1 MGNDSMK
8 AIAAAALA
16 GIALASTP
24 APAADLFGTAA
35 PPISYPAE
43 NSPMAEVGSNWYI
56 RGDIGAGLDSA
67 PSVTFATSTTPPPGD
82 AATPLGPNFGASQI
96 SRNFLADVGVGY
108 RFNNYFRVDA
118 TYEYRNG
125 PSGGSTTTVVCPYA
139 ANGVFNKANPTIEYG
154 YLYNTSN
161 TCDGDL
167 TLKQHNNMVL
177 ANAYFD
183 GGTYWGIT
191 PYIGAGAGVN
201 VLSTSGSLAFFETA
215 NGESYAANLS
225 PTGTYPQIWVN
236 NAGAPVTPQPNIAFT
251 QQNWNR
257 TIQSNKYTLAVA
269 LMAGIGYQLTPS
281 ATLDIGYRFLD
292 AGASSLTLSGPAGS
306 TLKNSNISQEIRLGI
321 RYMAN

>member
-1 MGNDSMK
+1 MK

-24 APAADLFGTAA
+24 ALAADLFGAAA
-35 PPISYPAE
+35 PPISYPGD
-43 NSPMAEVGSNWYI
+43 NSPAAEVGSNWYI

-67 PSVTFATSTTPPPGD
+67 PSVTFATSVAPPPGD
-82 AATPLGPNFGASQI
+82 ASTPLGPNFGASQL
-96 SRNFLADVGVGY
+96 SRNFLADIGVGY
-108 RFNNYFRVDA
+108 RFNNYFRIDA

-125 PSGGSTTTVVCPYA
+125 PGGESTTVVVCPYA
-139 ANGVFNKANPTIEYG
+139 ANGVFNQANPTIEYG

-177 ANAYFD
+177 ANAYLD

-191 PYIGAGAGVN
+191 PYIGAGAGFN
-201 VLSTSGSLAFFETA
+201 VLTTSGSLLFFETA
-215 NGESYAANLS
+215 NGQIYAADLS
-225 PTGTYPQIWVN
+225 PTGTFPQIWVN
-236 NAGAPVTPQPNIAFT
+236 ANGQPINPQPKIAFT

-257 TIQSNKYTLAVA
+257 TISSNKYSLAVA
-269 LMAGIGYQLTPS
+269 LMAGFGYQLTPS

-292 AGASSLTLSGPAGS
+292 AGVTTLGLSGPAGS
-306 TLKNSNISQEIRLGI
+306 TLKYSNLSQEVRVGI
-321 RYMAN
+321 RYMAD